1 MKNKTFLVKKIV
13 LIFLFNTFYSIAQ
26 NQNQNHFYCDVNQDI
41 NLVIKNAQPLD
52 KIELC
57 PGTHYTNGIFL
68 KSNIIFIIPN
78 KAILKLRDSAD
89 INKEAF
95 GGIANAVIMAKGS
108 REAPLVNLIIKV
120 YGQVDGNKKHN
131 SYENGGVEG
140 INLSWV
146 KNSMIEGDGIIHSA
160 NGDGVDLDA
169 VKNIIVKDISVIN
182 NGGSGVHF
190 GSPRPIY
197 GSIGNVIVNVKSL
210 NNGFRAKRNGFDLS
224 WPNPNG
230 AVFVNCLSKDN
241 YRNFEIEA
249 INSAVLN
256 SKSINTGAVV
266 DDDYFGGANF
276 VFINGKNQTNKSWVS
291 RKSIN
296 LSKHKLKRFF
306 NIDSPKYLDNLK

>member
-1 MKNKTFLVKKIV
+1 MFLAKKNDNISEFTL
-13 LIFLFNTFYSIAQ
+13 LNEENTYHSFDNENIT
-26 NQNQNHFYCDVNQDI
+26 YCDVNDSIHLIMKKSKPGDI
-41 NLVIKNAQPLD
+41 ISLL
-52 KIELC
+52 
-57 PGTHYTNGIFL
+57 PGTHYTNGVFL
-68 KSNIIFIIPN
+68 KSNITFIIPN

-108 REAPLVNLIIKV
+108 RELPLVNLKIRV
-120 YGQVDGNKKHN
+120 YGEIDGNKKYN
-131 SYENGGVEG
+131 PYKEGGVEG

-146 KNSMIEGDGIIHSA
+146 KNSVIEGDGIIHSV
-160 NGDGVDLDA
+160 NGDGIDLDA
-169 VKNIIVKDISVIN
+169 VTNIIVKDITVTN

-197 GSIGNVIVNVKSL
+197 GSIGNVILNVKSL

-249 INSAVLN
+249 INSVVLN
-256 SKSINTGAVV
+256 SKSINTGVV
-266 DDDYFGGANF
+266 IDDDYFGGANF
-276 VFINGKNQTNKSWVS
+276 VFINGKNQTNKSWFS
-291 RKSIN
+291 RKTIII
-296 LSKHKLKRFF
+296 LKHKFKRFF

>member
-1 MKNKTFLVKKIV
+1 MKNKTFLNIKIV
-13 LIFLFNTFYSIAQ
+13 SIFMLNTFYSIAQ
-26 NQNQNHFYCDVNQDI
+26 SPIHIYCDVNQDI
-41 NLVIKNAQPLD
+41 NLVIKNMKPLD

-57 PGTHYTNGIFL
+57 PGIHYTNGVFL
-68 KSNIIFIIPN
+68 KSNITFIIPN
-78 KAILKLRDSAD
+78 NAILKLRDSAD

-95 GGIANAVIMAKGS
+95 GGVANAVIMAKGS
-108 REAPLVNLIIKV
+108 RESPLVNLTIKV
-120 YGQVDGNKKHN
+120 YGQIDGNKKHN

-146 KNSMIEGDGIIHSA
+146 KDSIIEGDGIIQSS
-160 NGDGVDLDA
+160 NGDGIDLDA
-169 VKNIIVKDISVIN
+169 VTNVIVKNISVIN

-210 NNGFRAKRNGFDLS
+210 NNGFRANRNGFDLS

-230 AVFVNCLSKDN
+230 AVFINCLSKDN

-249 INSAVLN
+249 PNSAVFN

-266 DDDYFGGANF
+266 DDDYFGGANY
-276 VFINGKNQTNKSWVS
+276 VFINGKNQTNKSWIS
-291 RKSIN
+291 RKSII
-296 LSKHKLKRFF
+296 LYKHKLKRFF
-306 NIDSPKYLDNLK
+306 NIDTPKFLDDIK

>member
-1 MKNKTFLVKKIV
+1 MKNKKFLVIKIV
-13 LIFLFNTFYSIAQ
+13 LIFLLNTFYSIAQ
-26 NQNQNHFYCDVNQDI
+26 NPNHFYCDVNQDI

-57 PGTHYTNGIFL
+57 PGTHYTNGVFL
-68 KSNIIFIIPN
+68 KSNITFIIPN

-108 REAPLVNLIIKV
+108 RDSPLVNLKIMV
-120 YGQVDGNKKHN
+120 YGEIDGNKKHN

-140 INLSWV
+140 VNLSWV
-146 KNSMIEGDGIIHSA
+146 KSSMIEGDGVIHSA
-160 NGDGVDLDA
+160 NGDGIDLDA
-169 VKNIIVKDISVIN
+169 VTNVIVKDITVTN

-197 GSIGNVIVNVKSL
+197 GSIGNVILNVKSL

-249 INSAVLN
+249 SNSAVLN
-256 SKSINTGAVV
+256 SKSINTGDVV
-266 DDDYFGGANF
+266 DDDYFGGANYA
-276 VFINGKNQTNKSWVS
+276 FINGKNKTNKSWVS
-291 RKSIN
+291 RKSII
-296 LSKHKLKRFF
+296 LYKHKFKRFF
-306 NIDSPKYLDNLK
+306 NIDSPKYLDDIK